1 MLLRASGLALR
12 ASRHGAAAAAA
23 AAAPSARAAALPSSV
38 ASSFSSSSASAS
50 ASASARGAA
59 AAAAPEEL
67 PAMLQTKREDPLL
80 SFKSAASAKEALHYT
95 SYFLAA
101 GLPCAL
107 VLGAPVSTVVDFA
120 SGLIIPLHAHM
131 GMRGV
136 IIDYV
141 WDVPQQRLALL
152 ALAGVTVLTAVG
164 ECDRWGAHRHA
175 RARSARRSSRSALS
189 AYRRVLAPARR
200 PHEV

>member
-1 MLLRASGLALR
+1 
-12 ASRHGAAAAAA
+12 
-23 AAAPSARAAALPSSV
+23 
-38 ASSFSSSSASAS
+38 
-50 ASASARGAA
+50 
-59 AAAAPEEL
+59 
-67 PAMLQTKREDPLL
+67 MLQTKREDPLL

>member
-1 MLLRASGLALR
+1 MLLRASGLMLR
-12 ASRHGAAAAAA
+12 ASRRCAAAAAA

-38 ASSFSSSSASAS
+38 AASSSSFSSSS

-120 SGLIIPLHAHM
+120 SGLVIPLHAHM

-164 ECDRWGAHRHA
+164 ECGPAGRA
-175 RARSARRSSRSALS
+175 RARARARA
-189 AYRRVLAPARR
+189 RVP
-200 PHEV
+200 